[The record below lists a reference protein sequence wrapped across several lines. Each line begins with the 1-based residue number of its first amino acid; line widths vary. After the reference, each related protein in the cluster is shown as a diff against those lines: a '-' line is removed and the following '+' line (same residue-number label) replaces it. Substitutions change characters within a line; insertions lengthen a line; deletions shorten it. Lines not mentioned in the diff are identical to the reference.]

1 MTELRATITK
11 LKSNLVN
18 PAFLRTFLRQN
29 AIIVS
34 FLILFIVLSLATHVF
49 FSTRNIRNILDQTA
63 QVGIIACGMT
73 VVIIA
78 GGFDLSVGA
87 TFAITGV
94 TAAVVAN
101 QVGSVYGYLAG
112 VILGLVIGM
121 INGVVVS
128 KLRINS
134 FIATMASTLIIRGIG
149 NLFVSGQLI
158 SVKALNFNFLGRGE
172 FLGARISIFLFIIV
186 IAMIWF
192 LLKQTTIGRHIFAV
206 GGNADASLLSGVKVD
221 NIRIIA
227 FGINGL
233 CAGIAGVLAA
243 SRISTGLMEVGSG
256 LELEAIAAVVIGGTS
271 VMGGEGAIWRSVLG
285 ILLLHVILNGFN
297 ILTIPPF
304 YQQIFEGLIIII
316 AVAIE
321 TVPRRE
327 T

>member
-1 MTELRATITK
+1 MIALRKRISMIK
-11 LKSNLVN
+11 ENLLN
-18 PAFLRTFLRQN
+18 PGSLRNILRQN

-34 FLILFIVLSLATHVF
+34 FLILFIVLSFSTHVF
-49 FSTRNIRNILDQTA
+49 FSSRNIRNILDQTA

-87 TFAITGV
+87 IFAITGV
-94 TAAVVAN
+94 TASVVAN
-101 QVGSVYGYLAG
+101 QIGSVYGYFAG
-112 VILGLVIGM
+112 VLLGLIIGLL
-121 INGVVVS
+121 NGIIVS
-128 KLRINS
+128 KLRINA

-158 SVKALNFNFLGRGE
+158 AVRAPFFNFLGRGE
-172 FLGARISIFLFIIV
+172 ILGARISIYLFAIV

-192 LLKQTTIGRHIFAV
+192 LLTRTTIGRHVFAV

-221 NIRIIA
+221 NIRIIT

-304 YQQIFEGLIIII
+304 YQQIFEGLIIIV

-321 TVPRRE
+321 TLPRRE